1 MLANLT
7 GPGEVRHIW
16 ATVSSTDRQWRRLL
30 VLRIFFEGA
39 ESPSVEC
46 PVGDFF
52 LAGNAMRSEVHSSL
66 PIETSGYG
74 KNLNSYWHMP
84 FHKSARVEITN
95 DTPQKLWLYGP
106 QTVLLRQ
113 HLFSL
118 AAVIFP
124 FGEQVL
130 LHRLARRPRAA
141 GRAALP
147 RALPAGVPGPALGV
161 VLVCEHHGRGELRGD
176 GAQHLQR
183 ARWLVWVNPTAAV
196 MFFAG
201 LRFHTPLCCREG
213 DDHFYIDG
221 ARTPQLVG
229 TGTEDYFC
237 DGW

>member
-1 MLANLT
+1 VLANLT

-30 VLRIFFEGA
+30 VLRIFFDGA

-95 DTPQKLWLYGP
+95 DTPQKLWLYFYIDWLAGP
-106 QTVLLRQ
+106 VPQDALLFHARYRQEYPARPWEWYWFANITGAGNYVGTVLSTFNELDGW
-113 HLFSL
+113 
-118 AAVIFP
+118 
-124 FGEQVL
+124 FG
-130 LHRLARRPRAA
+130 
-141 GRAALP
+141 
-147 RALPAGVPGPALGV
+147 
-161 VLVCEHHGRGELRGD
+161 
-176 GAQHLQR
+176 
-183 ARWLVWVNPTAAV
+183 
-196 MFFAG
+196 
-201 LRFHTPLCCREG
+201 EG